1 MPERV
6 LQLKPKAH
14 QEPQPRPLQPLKR
27 IPTQPSTPPPSKLF
41 RRSDIYM
48 PPKQPD
54 LEAIEEESCKQEAT
68 DEDTDEG
75 DH

>member
-14 QEPQPRPLQPLKR
+14 QEPQPRPLQPTKR
-27 IPTQPSTPPPSKLF
+27 VPKPPPTPPPSKLL
-41 RRSDIYM
+41 RMSDDYM

-54 LEAIEEESCKQEAT
+54 LEAIDEESRKQEAT

-75 DH
+75 HH